1 VGPACGPR
9 EVPLSCPA
17 PELGRTK
24 IRGMLANFTIAIPRG
39 VLLKVAGWAM
49 VAHVSFTEPWY
60 IGGLIGLFLLG
71 AASTKDFADM
81 EGDRAGGCKT
91 LPLLYGVRKA
101 AWMISPFFIL
111 PWLLVPLGAY
121 LPDPQNPAHP
131 ILTGN
136 PYILT
141 AFGAI
146 FTLWGAYTVYLL
158 LRDPDSLAATENH
171 PSWKHMYLMMMGAQV
186 AFALAY
192 VF

>member
-1 VGPACGPR
+1 
-9 EVPLSCPA
+9 
-17 PELGRTK
+17 
-24 IRGMLANFTIAIPRG
+24 
-39 VLLKVAGWAM
+39 
-49 VAHVSFTEPWY
+49 
-60 IGGLIGLFLLG
+60 
-71 AASTKDFADM
+71 
-81 EGDRAGGCKT
+81 
-91 LPLLYGVRKA
+91 
-101 AWMISPFFIL
+101 MISTFFIL

-141 AFGAI
+141 A
-146 FTLWGAYTVYLL
+146 AYTVYLL

-192 VF
+192 VL

>member
-1 VGPACGPR
+1 
-9 EVPLSCPA
+9 
-17 PELGRTK
+17 
-24 IRGMLANFTIAIPRG
+24 
-39 VLLKVAGWAM
+39 
-49 VAHVSFTEPWY
+49 
-60 IGGLIGLFLLG
+60 
-71 AASTKDFADM
+71 
-81 EGDRAGGCKT
+81 
-91 LPLLYGVRKA
+91 
-101 AWMISPFFIL
+101 MISPFFIL